1 MSNQTPTRRKFT
13 AARRRLVVA
22 LIAALLAAAAILAL
36 GTGTVTLGPG
46 QVLAAL
52 LGTGEPKDVLVVQ
65 KIRAPRVAT
74 ALAVGAALGAAGACF
89 QSISRNPL
97 GSPDIIGFTTGAATG
112 AVAQIV
118 LFNAGAWATGLSAM
132 VCGLATAALVY
143 LLSFSKSA
151 TGGQRLVII
160 GIGVGAML
168 GAVNT
173 ILLAKGDADLAAQAN
188 LWLSGSLGGR
198 TWSDAALVGL
208 CLLVLLPLLIVHG
221 PRLTLLEM
229 GDDTASALGV
239 GAEAVRRIT
248 IFAAV
253 CLTAAAT
260 AAAGPIAFVALA
272 SGQIIRQLIGNRT
285 VPIWQ
290 ASLAGA
296 LLLLACDV
304 ATQHLPLR
312 AQVPI
317 GLATS
322 LAGGLY
328 LLYLLT
334 RPQVRT

>member
-1 MSNQTPTRRKFT
+1 MSNLLNASNQ
-13 AARRRLVVA
+13 ARRITVLS
-22 LIAALLAAAAILAL
+22 IICLLLFVLCLLAL
-36 GTGTVTLGPG
+36 GTGTITLSPNEVLTAIFG
-46 QVLAAL
+46 QGEAKDL
-52 LGTGEPKDVLVVQ
+52 LVIQ
-65 KIRAPRVAT
+65 KIRAPRVLT
-74 ALAVGAALGAAGACF
+74 ALGVGAALGAAGACF

-118 LFNAGAWATGLSAM
+118 LFNAGAWATGLAAM
-132 VCGLATAALVY
+132 ISGLLTAAVVY
-143 LLSFSKSA
+143 VLSYSRRA
-151 TGGQRLVII
+151 TGGQRLVIV

-173 ILLAKGDADLAAQAN
+173 LLLSKGDADLAAQAN

-198 TWSDAALVGL
+198 SWADALMVGVALV
-208 CLLVLLPLLIVHG
+208 VLLPLLMLHA
-221 PRLTLLEM
+221 RSLTLLEM
-229 GDDTASALGV
+229 GDDTARALGI

-272 SGQIIRQLIGNRT
+272 AGQIIRQLIGNRI
-285 VPIWQ
+285 VPI
-290 ASLAGA
+290 AAAALTGA
-296 LLLLACDV
+296 LLLITCDV
-304 ATQHLPLR
+304 ITQHLPLQ

-328 LLYLLT
+328 LLWLLT
-334 RPQVRT
+334 RSRVRT

>member
-1 MSNQTPTRRKFT
+1 MINLLNSTGQ
-13 AARRRLVVA
+13 ARRTTVLWT
-22 LIAALLAAAAILAL
+22 ICLLLFVLCLLAL
-36 GTGTVTLGPG
+36 GTGTITLRPDE
-46 QVLAAL
+46 VLAAL
-52 LGTGEPKDVLVVQ
+52 FGQGEAKDLLVIQ
-65 KIRAPRVAT
+65 KIRAPRVLT
-74 ALAVGAALGAAGACF
+74 ALGVGAALGAAGACF

-118 LFNAGAWATGLSAM
+118 LFNAGAWATGLAAM
-132 VCGLATAALVY
+132 ISGLITAAAVY
-143 LLSFSKSA
+143 VLSYSRRA
-151 TGGQRLVII
+151 TGGQRLVIV

-173 ILLAKGDADLAAQAN
+173 LLLSKGDADLAAQAN

-198 TWSDAALVGL
+198 SWADALMVGAALV
-208 CLLVLLPLLIVHG
+208 VLLPLLMLHA
-221 PRLTLLEM
+221 RSLTLLEM
-229 GDDTASALGV
+229 GDDTASALGIA
-239 GAEAVRRIT
+239 AETVRRIT

-272 SGQIIRQLIGNRT
+272 AGQIIRQLIGSRQ
-285 VPIWQ
+285 VPI
-290 ASLAGA
+290 AAAALTGA
-296 LLLLACDV
+296 LLLVACDV
-304 ATQHLPLR
+304 ITQHLPLQ

-328 LLYLLT
+328 LLWLLT
-334 RPQVRT
+334 RSRVRT

>member
-1 MSNQTPTRRKFT
+1 MTTPTINSSLRRS
-13 AARRRLVVA
+13 LI
-22 LIAALLAAAAILAL
+22 LSIIAALLAITCVVAL
-36 GTGTVTLGPG
+36 GTGTISLSPRE
-46 QVLAAL
+46 VLAAL
-52 LGTGEPKDVLVVQ
+52 FGQADAKDLLVIQ
-65 KIRAPRVAT
+65 KIRAPRVLT
-74 ALAVGAALGAAGACF
+74 ALGVGAALGAAGACF

-118 LFNAGAWATGLSAM
+118 LFNAGVWATGVAAM
-132 VCGLATAALVY
+132 ISGLLTAAVVY
-143 LLSFSKSA
+143 LLSFSRRT

-173 ILLAKGDADLAAQAN
+173 LLLSKGDADLAAQAN

-198 TWSDAALVGL
+198 SWADALLVGIAVL
-208 CLLVLLPLLIVHG
+208 VLIPLLVAHS
-221 PRLTLLEM
+221 RSLTLLEM

-239 GAEAVRRIT
+239 GAETVRRIV

-272 SGQIIRQLIGNRT
+272 SGQIIRQLIGNRS
-285 VPIWQ
+285 VPIIP
-290 ASLAGA
+290 AAMTGA
-296 LLLLACDV
+296 LLLVSCDV
-304 ATQHLPLR
+304 LTQHLPLQ

-328 LLYLLT
+328 LLWLLT
-334 RPQVRT
+334 RHRVRT

>member
-1 MSNQTPTRRKFT
+1 
-13 AARRRLVVA
+13 
-22 LIAALLAAAAILAL
+22 
-36 GTGTVTLGPG
+36 
-46 QVLAAL
+46 
-52 LGTGEPKDVLVVQ
+52 
-65 KIRAPRVAT
+65 
-74 ALAVGAALGAAGACF
+74 
-89 QSISRNPL
+89 
-97 GSPDIIGFTTGAATG
+97 TTGAATG

-118 LFNAGAWATGLSAM
+118 LFNAGAWATGASAM
-132 VCGLATAALVY
+132 ICGLLTAAVVY
-143 LLSFSKSA
+143 LLSFSKHA

-198 TWSDAALVGL
+198 TWADAALVGVA
-208 CLLVLLPLLIVHG
+208 LLVLLPLLVAHG
-221 PRLTLLEM
+221 RNLTMLEM
-229 GDDTASALGV
+229 GDDTAQALGV
-239 GAEAVRRIT
+239 GAETVRRLT

-272 SGQIIRQLIGNRT
+272 SGQIIRQLIGNRS

-290 ASLAGA
+290 AA
-296 LLLLACDV
+296 LTGSVLLVACDV
-304 ATQHLPLR
+304 ITQHLPLQ

-334 RPQVRT
+334 RPQTRT

>member
-1 MSNQTPTRRKFT
+1 MTTPAINSSLRRSVILST
-13 AARRRLVVA
+13 
-22 LIAALLAAAAILAL
+22 IAALLVMTCVVAL
-36 GTGTVTLGPG
+36 GTGTISMSPRE
-46 QVLAAL
+46 VLAAL
-52 LGTGEPKDVLVVQ
+52 FGQAEAKDLLVIQ
-65 KIRAPRVAT
+65 KIRAPRVLT
-74 ALAVGAALGAAGACF
+74 ALGVGAALGAAGACF

-118 LFNAGAWATGLSAM
+118 LFNAGAWATGVAAM
-132 VCGLATAALVY
+132 ISSLLTAAVVY
-143 LLSFSKSA
+143 LLSFSRRT

-173 ILLAKGDADLAAQAN
+173 LLLSKGDADLAAQAN

-198 TWSDAALVGL
+198 SWADALLVGIS
-208 CLLVLLPLLIVHG
+208 LLVLIPMLVIHS
-221 PRLTLLEM
+221 RSLTLLEM

-239 GAEAVRRIT
+239 GAETVRRIV
-248 IFAAV
+248 IFASV

-272 SGQIIRQLIGNRT
+272 SGQIIRQLIGNRS
-285 VPIWQ
+285 VPIIP
-290 ASLAGA
+290 AAMTGA
-296 LLLLACDV
+296 LLLVTCDV
-304 ATQHLPLR
+304 LTQHLPLQ

-328 LLYLLT
+328 LLWLLT
-334 RPQVRT
+334 RHRVRT

>member
-1 MSNQTPTRRKFT
+1 MSTRPPATQRFT
-13 AARRRLVVA
+13 RTRTRLVLGILA
-22 LIAALLAAAAILAL
+22 LLLTLGALLAM
-36 GTGTVTLGPG
+36 GTGTIMLGPG
-46 QVLAAL
+46 QVLGAL
-52 LGTGEPKDVLVVQ
+52 LGSGEPKDVLVVQ
-65 KIRAPRVAT
+65 KIRAPRVLT
-74 ALAVGAALGAAGACF
+74 AIGVGAALGAAGACF

-118 LFNAGAWATGLSAM
+118 LFSAGAWATGLAAM
-132 VCGLATAALVY
+132 VCGLLTAAAVY
-143 LLSFSKSA
+143 ALSFSKRT

-173 ILLAKGDADLAAQAN
+173 ILLSKGDADLAAQAN

-198 TWSDAALVGL
+198 SWADAGLVGL
-208 CLLVLLPLLIVHG
+208 CLLALLPLLMAHG
-221 PRLTLLEM
+221 RHLTLLEM
-229 GDDTASALGV
+229 GDDTAQALGV
-239 GAEAVRRIT
+239 SAELVRRIT

-290 ASLAGA
+290 AALTGA

-334 RPQVRT
+334 RPTTRT

>member
-1 MSNQTPTRRKFT
+1 MSNLLNASNQ
-13 AARRRLVVA
+13 ARRITVLSIICLL
-22 LIAALLAAAAILAL
+22 LIVLCLLAL
-36 GTGTVTLGPG
+36 GTGTITLSPNEVLTAIFG
-46 QVLAAL
+46 QGEAKDL
-52 LGTGEPKDVLVVQ
+52 LVIQ
-65 KIRAPRVAT
+65 KIRAPRVLT
-74 ALAVGAALGAAGACF
+74 ALGVGAALGAAGACF

-118 LFNAGAWATGLSAM
+118 LFNAGAWATGLAAM
-132 VCGLATAALVY
+132 ISGLLTAAVVY
-143 LLSFSKSA
+143 VLSYSRRT
-151 TGGQRLVII
+151 TGGQRLVIV

-173 ILLAKGDADLAAQAN
+173 LLLSKGDADLAAQAN

-198 TWSDAALVGL
+198 SWADALMVGVALV
-208 CLLVLLPLLIVHG
+208 VLLPLLMLHA
-221 PRLTLLEM
+221 RSLTLLEM
-229 GDDTASALGV
+229 GDDTARALGI

-272 SGQIIRQLIGNRT
+272 AGQIIRQLIGNRI
-285 VPIWQ
+285 VPI
-290 ASLAGA
+290 AAAALTGA
-296 LLLLACDV
+296 LLLIACDV
-304 ATQHLPLR
+304 ITQHLPLQ

-328 LLYLLT
+328 LLWLLT
-334 RPQVRT
+334 RSRVRT

>member
-1 MSNQTPTRRKFT
+1 MSNLLNASNQ
-13 AARRRLVVA
+13 ARRITVLS
-22 LIAALLAAAAILAL
+22 IICLLLFVLCLLAL
-36 GTGTVTLGPG
+36 GTGTITLSPNEVLTAIFG
-46 QVLAAL
+46 QGEAKDL
-52 LGTGEPKDVLVVQ
+52 LVIQ
-65 KIRAPRVAT
+65 KIRAPRVLT
-74 ALAVGAALGAAGACF
+74 ALGVGAALGAAGACF

-112 AVAQIV
+112 AVAQNV
-118 LFNAGAWATGLSAM
+118 LFNAGAWATGLAAM
-132 VCGLATAALVY
+132 ISGLLTAAVVY
-143 LLSFSKSA
+143 VLSYSRRT
-151 TGGQRLVII
+151 TGGQRLVIV

-173 ILLAKGDADLAAQAN
+173 LLLSKGDADLAAQAN

-198 TWSDAALVGL
+198 SWADALMVGVALV
-208 CLLVLLPLLIVHG
+208 VLLPLLMLHA
-221 PRLTLLEM
+221 RSLTLLEM
-229 GDDTASALGV
+229 GDDTARALGI

-272 SGQIIRQLIGNRT
+272 AGQIIRQLIGNRI
-285 VPIWQ
+285 VPI
-290 ASLAGA
+290 AAAALTGA
-296 LLLLACDV
+296 LLLIACDV
-304 ATQHLPLR
+304 ITQHLPLQ

-328 LLYLLT
+328 LLWLLT
-334 RPQVRT
+334 RSRVRT

>member
-1 MSNQTPTRRKFT
+1 MSVKTS
-13 AARRRLVVA
+13 AARAARTKIVLLIICVLLGA
-22 LIAALLAAAAILAL
+22 LAVIAM
-36 GTGTVTLGPG
+36 GTGSIQLTPG
-46 QVLAAL
+46 KVLSAL
-52 LGTGEPKDVLVVQ
+52 LGTGENRDILVVQ
-65 KIRAPRVAT
+65 KIRAPRVLT
-74 ALAVGAALGAAGACF
+74 AIGVGAALGAAGACF

-118 LFNAGAWATGLSAM
+118 LFNAGAWATGLAAM
-132 VCGLATAALVY
+132 ISGLLTALAVY
-143 LLSFSKSA
+143 LLSFSRYT

-160 GIGVGAML
+160 GIGLGAML

-173 ILLAKGDADLAAQAN
+173 LLLSKGDSDLAAQAN

-198 TWSDAALVGL
+198 SWADAALVGIT
-208 CLLVLLPLLIVHG
+208 LVLLLPLLMMHS
-221 PRLTLLEM
+221 RSLTLLEM
-229 GDDTASALGV
+229 GDDTAQALGV
-239 GAEAVRRIT
+239 RAEAVRRIT

-272 SGQIIRQLIGNRT
+272 AGQIIRQLIGSRT
-285 VPIWQ
+285 VPILP
-290 ASLAGA
+290 AALTGA
-296 LLLLACDV
+296 LLLVACDV
-304 ATQHLPLR
+304 ITQNLPLQ

-328 LLYLLT
+328 LLWLLT
-334 RPQVRT
+334 RPQTRT

>member
-1 MSNQTPTRRKFT
+1 MTTKTVARPTYTTF
-13 AARRRLVVA
+13 RRRAVLLILTVLLLGAAVA
-22 LIAALLAAAAILAL
+22 AL
-36 GTGTVTLGPG
+36 GTGTVSLGPS
-46 QVLAAL
+46 QVLNAL
-52 LGTGEPKDVLVVQ
+52 LGTGEAKDVLVVQ
-65 KIRAPRVAT
+65 KIRAPRVLT
-74 ALAVGAALGAAGACF
+74 AIGVGAALGAAGACF

-118 LFNAGAWATGLSAM
+118 LFNAGAWATGFAAM
-132 VCGLATAALVY
+132 VCGLMTAGVVY
-143 LLSFSKSA
+143 LLSFSKRA

-198 TWSDAALVGL
+198 TWSDAGLVGI
-208 CLLVLLPLLIVHG
+208 CLLVLLPLLVVHG
-221 PRLTLLEM
+221 PRLTMLEM
-229 GDDTASALGV
+229 GDDTAQALGV
-239 GAEAVRRIT
+239 RTETVRRIT
-248 IFAAV
+248 IFTAV

-290 ASLAGA
+290 AALTGA
-296 LLLLACDV
+296 VLLVACDLV
-304 ATQHLPLR
+304 TQHLPLR

-317 GLATS
+317 GLSTS

>member
-1 MSNQTPTRRKFT
+1 MSNLLNASNQ
-13 AARRRLVVA
+13 ARRFTVLSIICLL
-22 LIAALLAAAAILAL
+22 LIVLCLLAL
-36 GTGTVTLGPG
+36 GTGTITLSPNEVLTAIFG
-46 QVLAAL
+46 QGEAKDL
-52 LGTGEPKDVLVVQ
+52 LVIQ
-65 KIRAPRVAT
+65 KIRAPRVLT
-74 ALAVGAALGAAGACF
+74 ALGVGAALGAAGACF

-118 LFNAGAWATGLSAM
+118 LFNAGAWATGLAAM
-132 VCGLATAALVY
+132 ISGLLTAAVVY
-143 LLSFSKSA
+143 VLSYSRRT
-151 TGGQRLVII
+151 TGGQRLVIV

-173 ILLAKGDADLAAQAN
+173 LLLSKGDADLAAQAN

-198 TWSDAALVGL
+198 SWADALMVGVALV
-208 CLLVLLPLLIVHG
+208 VLLPLLMLHA
-221 PRLTLLEM
+221 RSLTLLEM
-229 GDDTASALGV
+229 GDDTARALGI

-272 SGQIIRQLIGNRT
+272 AGQIIRQLIGNRI
-285 VPIWQ
+285 VPI
-290 ASLAGA
+290 AAAALTGA
-296 LLLLACDV
+296 LLLVACDV
-304 ATQHLPLR
+304 ITQHLPLQ

-328 LLYLLT
+328 LLWLLT
-334 RPQVRT
+334 RSRLRT

>member
-1 MSNQTPTRRKFT
+1 MTTPTINSSLRRS
-13 AARRRLVVA
+13 LI
-22 LIAALLAAAAILAL
+22 LSIIAALLAITCVVAL
-36 GTGTVTLGPG
+36 GTGTISLSPRE
-46 QVLAAL
+46 VLAAL
-52 LGTGEPKDVLVVQ
+52 FGQADAKDLLVIQ
-65 KIRAPRVAT
+65 KIRAPRVLT
-74 ALAVGAALGAAGACF
+74 ALGVGAALGAAGACF

-118 LFNAGAWATGLSAM
+118 LFNAGAWATGVAAM
-132 VCGLATAALVY
+132 ISGLLTAAVVY
-143 LLSFSKSA
+143 LLSFSRRT

-173 ILLAKGDADLAAQAN
+173 LLLSKGDADLAAQAN

-198 TWSDAALVGL
+198 SWADALLVGIAVL
-208 CLLVLLPLLIVHG
+208 VLIPLLVAHS
-221 PRLTLLEM
+221 RSLTLLEM

-239 GAEAVRRIT
+239 GAETVRRIV

-272 SGQIIRQLIGNRT
+272 SGQIIRQLIGNRS
-285 VPIWQ
+285 VPIIP
-290 ASLAGA
+290 AAMTGA
-296 LLLLACDV
+296 LLLVSCDV
-304 ATQHLPLR
+304 LTQHLPLQ

-328 LLYLLT
+328 LLWLLT
-334 RPQVRT
+334 RHRVRT

>member
-1 MSNQTPTRRKFT
+1 MSNLLNASNQ
-13 AARRRLVVA
+13 ARRITVLSIICLL
-22 LIAALLAAAAILAL
+22 LIVLCLLAL
-36 GTGTVTLGPG
+36 GTGTITLSPNEVLTAIFG
-46 QVLAAL
+46 QGEAKEL
-52 LGTGEPKDVLVVQ
+52 LVIQ
-65 KIRAPRVAT
+65 KIRAPRVLT
-74 ALAVGAALGAAGACF
+74 ALGVGAALGAAGACF

-118 LFNAGAWATGLSAM
+118 LFNAGAWATGLAAM
-132 VCGLATAALVY
+132 ISGLLTAAVVY
-143 LLSFSKSA
+143 VLSYSRRT
-151 TGGQRLVII
+151 TGGQRLVIV

-173 ILLAKGDADLAAQAN
+173 LLLSKGDADLAAQAN

-198 TWSDAALVGL
+198 SWADALMVGVALV
-208 CLLVLLPLLIVHG
+208 VLLPLLMLHA
-221 PRLTLLEM
+221 RSLTLLEM
-229 GDDTASALGV
+229 GDDTARALGI

-272 SGQIIRQLIGNRT
+272 AGQIIRQLIGNRI
-285 VPIWQ
+285 VPI
-290 ASLAGA
+290 AAAALTGA
-296 LLLLACDV
+296 LLLIACDV
-304 ATQHLPLR
+304 ITQHLPLQ

-328 LLYLLT
+328 LLWLLT
-334 RPQVRT
+334 RSRVRT